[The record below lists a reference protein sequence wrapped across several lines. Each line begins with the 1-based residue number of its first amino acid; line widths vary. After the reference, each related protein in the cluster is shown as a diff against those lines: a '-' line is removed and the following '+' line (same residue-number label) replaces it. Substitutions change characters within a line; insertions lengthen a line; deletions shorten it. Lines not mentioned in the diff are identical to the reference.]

1 MAEESSSTSVILQFA
16 PFQSAVD
23 DGLISGLNHWYK
35 VKFLNSSIPF
45 FVNRYDDI
53 YLCGWHGVGDGFV
66 RFGVCQGFEENTLI
80 SVVVTSDHA
89 HKVFEEMPD
98 RPVEEHRSN
107 TDRGQSLG
115 GKSTDSC
122 KREIMLRFFSAD
134 CVGWMHDIAT

>member
-1 MAEESSSTSVILQFA
+1 MAEESSSPSVILQFA

-35 VKFLNSSIPF
+35 VKFLNSSLPF
-45 FVNRYDDI
+45 FVNRYDDM

-89 HKVFEEMPD
+89 HKVFEEMPE
-98 RPVEEHRSN
+98 RPVEEHRSW
-107 TDRGQSLG
+107 TEFGWRKAVRG
-115 GKSTDSC
+115 K
-122 KREIMLRFFSAD
+122 
-134 CVGWMHDIAT
+134 